1 MTKRIAVLFGGQAS
15 EHPVSLMSA
24 YSVLSNL
31 DKEKFEAYM
40 VGITK
45 DGKWFHFTGSIDEL
59 DKDLWMENANN
70 QQVILSPSPA
80 HHGFYNMAT
89 NEVDYVDAIFP
100 VLHGK
105 YGEDGSVQGLCVLN
119 GIPCVSSNMTSC
131 ANAMDKDITHVL
143 CENAGIPMAKYK
155 VLYRDHSYDFKQLY
169 KQVEEELAIPCYVKP
184 AREGSSFGAHKINNY
199 EDFIKYIDDAFSY
212 DDKILLEEFIEGTEV
227 GCGVIGEETA
237 EVVYE
242 VVVETEMYGFT
253 EKYDGYKTNIYYP
266 AKNLTKQQCDQVR
279 ALGQKVAK
287 VLGCDVL
294 ARVDFFNS
302 PKGFIFIEANLIPG
316 FTSHSLYPAM
326 FQHSGTSYSDLLTKL
341 IGLVLKD

>member
-1 MTKRIAVLFGGQAS
+1 MAKKIAVLFGGQAS

-24 YSVLSNL
+24 YSVLNNL
-31 DKEKFEAYM
+31 DHEKFEAYM

-45 DGKWFHFTGSIDEL
+45 DGVWYHFTGDINEL
-59 DKDLWMENANN
+59 DKDNWEKNPNN

-89 NEVDYVDAIFP
+89 GGVDYVDAVFP

-131 ANAMDKDITHVL
+131 ANSMDKVITHVL
-143 CENAGIPMAKYK
+143 CENAGIPMAKYR
-155 VLYRDHSYDFKQLY
+155 VLYRNESYDLESLY
-169 KQVEEELAIPCYVKP
+169 REVEKELLIPCYVKP

-199 EDFIKYIDDAFSY
+199 TDFVNYIADAFSY
-212 DDKILLEEFIEGTEV
+212 DEKILLEEFIEGTEV
-227 GCGVIGEETA
+227 GVGVLGEETS
-237 EVVYE
+237 ECVYE
-242 VVVETEMYGFT
+242 VIVETEMYGFS

-266 AKNLTKQQCDQVR
+266 AKNLTKQQCEEVR
-279 ALGQKVAK
+279 TLGSKIAH
-287 VLGCDVL
+287 VLNCDVL

-326 FQHSGTSYSDLLTKL
+326 FQHSGLTYTDLLTKL